1 MGEPRGASLIA
12 MCTRV
17 LWNTN
22 DLAVLTGRTMDWPE
36 STQPLI
42 VGFPR
47 GRERSGIDPAGVV
60 DDPNPLRWTSRHSSL
75 VTTVYGMGS
84 VDGLN
89 EAGLGGHAL
98 YLEATH
104 FGSRDAAKPAVQ
116 AGLWLQYLLD
126 QAATVA
132 EAVALMEN
140 VQVIKVNAHGH
151 DANLHLAIEDAAGD
165 SAIIEL
171 ADGGPVVHHGRQY
184 TLMTNDPTYDE
195 QLKLLAA
202 QDYSHPSCE
211 VPLPGNVNAVDRF
224 QRAAY
229 YSALLPKPSTE
240 REAIAGVMA
249 IMRNVSVPFGAPYAD
264 FGVYNTEY
272 RTVTD
277 LTNKMY
283 FFELTISPSIIW
295 VDFDRLKLDE
305 ATGPISVDPYDDSLV
320 GDVTDRFAPVA
331 LPF

>member
-1 MGEPRGASLIA
+1 

-22 DLAVLTGRTMDWPE
+22 DVAVLTGRTMDWPE

-47 GRERSGIDPAGVV
+47 GRERDGISPAGFIS
-60 DDPNPLRWTSRHSSL
+60 DASPLRWTSRHASL
-75 VTTVYGMGS
+75 VTTIYGLGT
-84 VDGLN
+84 VDGFN
-89 EAGLGGHAL
+89 EAGLAGHGL
-98 YLEATH
+98 YLQETD
-104 FGSRDAAKPAVQ
+104 FGPRDPAKPGVQ

-132 EAVALMEN
+132 EALQLMDEID
-140 VQVIKVNAHGH
+140 VLKISAHGH
-151 DANLHLAIEDAAGD
+151 DANLHLALEDIGGD
-165 SAIIEL
+165 SAIIEF
-171 ADGGPVVHHGRQY
+171 AQGRPVIHHGRQF

-195 QLKLLAA
+195 QLNLLSR
-202 QDYSHPSCE
+202 QDFSHPTSQM
-211 VPLPGNVNAVDRF
+211 PLPGNVNPVDRF

-229 YSALLPKPSTE
+229 YSALLPKPGSQ
-240 REAIAGVMA
+240 REAIASVMA
-249 IMRNVSVPFGAPYAD
+249 IMRNVSVPFGAPYKD

-277 LTNKMY
+277 LTNRMY
-283 FFELTISPSIIW
+283 FFELTTSPNVIW
-295 VDFDRLKLDE
+295 IEMDRLKLDS
-305 ATGPISVDPYDDSLV
+305 GPIAVNPYDESLV
-320 GDVTDRFAPVA
+320 GDVTDRFAPHD